1 MGVLRE
7 IRDLP
12 GVIRMLTGAIQDVA
26 ELQREAGPGEARL
39 DDLERSRAKWEA
51 EMEALLIK
59 ADSTYKS
66 AANAESRAR
75 TMVKAYEKELDPFPE
90 DREEEIDP
98 AQDPVWDGNA
108 SAGGVEGLQ
117 AVPIGLAPSG
127 KEMALRAKWL

>member
-1 MGVLRE
+1 
-7 IRDLP
+7 
-12 GVIRMLTGAIQDVA
+12 VA

-39 DDLERSRAKWEA
+39 EDLERSRAKWEA

-90 DREEEIDP
+90 DSEEELEQAAVLPEYARAGEAEGVQPLRVD
-98 AQDPVWDGNA
+98 VA
-108 SAGGVEGLQ
+108 SDYKQ
-117 AVPIGLAPSG
+117 N
-127 KEMALRAKWL
+127 ALRHKFG